1 MGAST
6 PATGAAVGCLSC
18 LRMFSLGNLN
28 LGRLCDLLGVGA
40 SPGDCGWEGSPCGSS
55 LEVHVGRSESPSHA
69 WPSLGL
75 TPHLAQQGRQLGRG
89 RDYLRA
95 VFLYHHYAIS
105 CGAYGFILKARHAPS
120 SPGLL
125 HLHLLLCPSC
135 SSGEWFQLMNMCGK
149 LCLTR
154 FQNHLISNPNHPPV
168 LSCPPLL
175 GLNFLCST
183 YHTTYFTCFILSS
196 FLP

>member
-40 SPGDCGWEGSPCGSS
+40 SPGDYGWEGSPCGSS

-75 TPHLAQQGRQLGRG
+75 TPHLAQSLPLGKGERLLEG
-89 RDYLRA
+89 CIFIPSLCNLLR
-95 VFLYHHYAIS
+95 H
-105 CGAYGFILKARHAPS
+105 YGFILKARHAPS

-154 FQNHLISNPNHPPV
+154 FQNHLIFNPNHPPV